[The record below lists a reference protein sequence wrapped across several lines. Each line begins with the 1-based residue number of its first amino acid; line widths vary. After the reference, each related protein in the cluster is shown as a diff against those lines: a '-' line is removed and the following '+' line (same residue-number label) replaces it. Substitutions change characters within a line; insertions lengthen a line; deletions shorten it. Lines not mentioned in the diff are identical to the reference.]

1 MDIMSTLA
9 KFLLNLKLLTL
20 LLGNSFFTNEL
31 LVDIQSCICAKFPLV
46 ISGHCS
52 VSRSEIALRSS
63 NTALVNNGFIIILYL
78 VHMIHAKALFILISH
93 GCGRLQSHRV
103 MVVIVC

>member
-1 MDIMSTLA
+1 MAASPFSLLFLPAHQIESKVRKCLNSSINDHIFNMQSVTSILQLSDFLLTFMDIMSTLA

-46 ISGHCS
+46 ISRH
-52 VSRSEIALRSS
+52 
-63 NTALVNNGFIIILYL
+63 
-78 VHMIHAKALFILISH
+78 
-93 GCGRLQSHRV
+93 
-103 MVVIVC
+103 